1 MIDETQSILE
11 DTYKISLNDAA
22 NLILAF
28 LKEPALKE
36 LAISEA
42 IGGTVSRSAIEK
54 HYLLFKGCMGWYCRN
69 LTGDTAFPKLF
80 MAFEDGEYEV
90 AKVPSSPKTEKLTC
104 PENTFVYR
112 RNHDLESIKEML
124 LVDVHNPV
132 VDKEITRSQVN
143 QFTNLLPLDNA
154 KKKYN
159 VFPCSFF
166 ENRVNQD
173 MDAFFANRN
182 VHGVRYYFGYDNS
195 ATHQESN
202 RIRVIFVGVDQAG
215 RNILSADEPD
225 TKRAQLL
232 QNSWPPPPPPY
243 TEQIA

>member
-1 MIDETQSILE
+1 MSYT
-11 DTYKISLNDAA
+11 ISLNKAA
-22 NLILAF
+22 NLVLAF

-36 LAISEA
+36 LAVTEA
-42 IGGTVSRSAIEK
+42 IGGTVSKDAIK
-54 HYLLFKGCMGWYCRN
+54 KYALVFKGSMGWYCRN

-90 AKVPSSPKTEKLTC
+90 AKVPSSPKKEELTC
-104 PENTFVYR
+104 PENTFVFER
-112 RNHDLESIKEML
+112 GHDLASVKEML
-124 LVDVHNPV
+124 LTDVHAPV
-132 VDKEITRSQVN
+132 VDKSITRAEVN
-143 QFTNLLPLDNA
+143 QFTNLMPLDSA

-173 MDAFFANRN
+173 MDAFFADPN

-195 ATHQESN
+195 PTYQESN
-202 RIRVIFVGVDQAG
+202 RIRVIFVGVDEAG
-215 RNILSADEPD
+215 RNILSVDDPD
-225 TKRAQLL
+225 TKTAQLL

-243 TEQIA
+243 T